1 MGFTLTEDEF
11 QAVADKYV
19 TNDPERFF
27 NYSAFVANINKAFT
41 TKGIDK
47 NPEARVQPLHQN
59 DTLLA
64 RRKYLGGDQA
74 AHEIEEILNAYREAV
89 NTRRIHLKPCF

>member
-1 MGFTLTEDEF
+1 MGFHLTEDEF

-47 NPEARVQPLHQN
+47 NPEVRVQPLH
-59 DTLLA
+59 
-64 RRKYLGGDQA
+64 
-74 AHEIEEILNAYREAV
+74 
-89 NTRRIHLKPCF
+89 